1 MVSADA
7 AGAIAFLYISLLF
20 AKIYGKLRD
29 DSILLFALSYAFLCL
44 ANITAILSAITP
56 DHKLAATYYA
66 ATSSLA
72 IAGFI
77 AMLEALKPGP
87 ALYTVPFTALLITPD
102 IIAGTLSAII
112 SIKSKHATRLLMAL
126 LSLSFIFR
134 GFSTMTAP
142 ATSPL
147 LLLIAE
153 ILRAFSAV
161 ALSLYHVARA
171 V

>member
-1 MVSADA
+1 MILADA
-7 AGAIAFLYISLLF
+7 VGAIAFLYISLLF
-20 AKIYGKLRD
+20 AKIYRKLRD

-56 DHKLAATYYA
+56 DHRLATAYYT

-87 ALYTVPFTALLITPD
+87 ALYTAPLIALVITPD
-102 IIAGTLSAII
+102 IIAGILSAMI
-112 SIKSKHATRLLMAL
+112 SIKSEHATRLFMAL

-134 GFSTMTAP
+134 GFSTVAAP
-142 ATSPL
+142 VISPL